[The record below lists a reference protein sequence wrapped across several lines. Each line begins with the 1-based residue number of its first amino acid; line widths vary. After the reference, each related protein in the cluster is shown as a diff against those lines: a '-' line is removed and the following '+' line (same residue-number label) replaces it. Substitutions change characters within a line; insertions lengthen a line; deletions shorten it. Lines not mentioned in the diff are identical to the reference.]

1 MRQQVV
7 GFCELY
13 MLVIGVV
20 VGNGWLDLTLNTDSP
35 RTLVSIVHE
44 V

>member
-13 MLVIGVV
+13 MFVMGSWLVMGGSTLHVQ
-20 VGNGWLDLTLNTDSP
+20 NLDMF
-35 RTLVSIVHE
+35 
-44 V
+44 